1 MQAEFEFGQ
10 ELAVF
15 RVDASRAFVLAS
27 ASVIGRGGMF
37 GRGDPQRSGGA
48 SLHTI
53 REGLVVKVNAD
64 LKAIQDALDSFLQ
77 PYAIQVWFSQEHEQE
92 GQLQLLENIMHAL
105 DSNDK
110 EDRTRAYLAT
120 QMLLVVGLKV
130 SWHYTITRK
139 QTVKPR

>member
-1 MQAEFEFGQ
+1 
-10 ELAVF
+10 
-15 RVDASRAFVLAS
+15 
-27 ASVIGRGGMF
+27 MF